1 MAKHEINITLDASK
15 LIKQMKM
22 MQFEFMACVS
32 DIIVGEDVESQLNE
46 LGISTDNGD
55 EPI

>member
-1 MAKHEINITLDASK
+1 MAKDGIIITFDATE

-22 MQFEFMACVS
+22 MQFECMASVS

-46 LGISTDNGD
+46 LGISTDNGN
-55 EPI
+55 